1 MNQDEVMAEK
11 YLHIVQTSP
20 TPGREDEFNEWYEN
34 VHVPQILTL
43 PDFVSGQR
51 FRLLAQDPFEGPR
64 YLAVYEIETDDIA
77 ATLDTVRNTA
87 PARTKSGAID
97 ISVSVVLTYE
107 AIGELQHSIS
117 PAEASTVQE

>member
-1 MNQDEVMAEK
+1 MAEK

-34 VHVPQILTL
+34 VHVPEVLRMPGFL
-43 PDFVSGQR
+43 SGQR
-51 FRLLAQDPFEGPR
+51 FRLAAEDPFSGPR
-64 YLAVYEIETDDIA
+64 YLAVYEIESDDIA

-97 ISVSVVLTYE
+97 TSVSVVLTYE
-107 AIGELQHSIS
+107 PIGRLHHSAPDATPI
-117 PAEASTVQE
+117 TQEH